1 MKMKLLTIWTISVL
15 VQISL
20 CASGSTEQIDVVG
33 NKLSANQLGFS
44 SENLKNERRMLKL
57 TRKRKRNNNNDSSI
71 FKKLST
77 YLGDGIPIFIETV
90 QQQRHQ
96 VSKRENITW

>member
-1 MKMKLLTIWTISVL
+1 MTSRQHHFAGGQSIKKQKYTT
-15 VQISL
+15 
-20 CASGSTEQIDVVG
+20 
-33 NKLSANQLGFS
+33 
-44 SENLKNERRMLKL
+44 ENLKNERRMLKL
-57 TRKRKRNNNNDSSI
+57 TRKRKRNNNDNDSSI